1 MERLPLDTTAVREV
15 QIRYRGRA
23 LGARAPIT
31 APRNLVHLARRIV
44 TDDAR
49 EHFLA
54 VYLDGRNRPLAH
66 SVVSVGTA
74 TASLVHPREVF
85 QSALILGAVALLIAH
100 NHPSGD
106 PRPSAEDEQITKRLT
121 DAGQLIGIR
130 LVDHIVWT
138 RDGAFHSFME
148 HGQIQH
154 PS

>member
-1 MERLPLDTTAVREV
+1 MERLPLDTIAVREV

-31 APRNLVHLARRIV
+31 EPRNLVHLAKRIV

-54 VYLDGRNRPLAH
+54 VYLDGRNRPVAH

-85 QSALILGAVALLIAH
+85 QSALMLGAVALLIAH

-106 PRPSAEDEQITKRLT
+106 PRPSSEDEHLTKRL
-121 DAGQLIGIR
+121 AEGGQLLGIR
-130 LVDHIVWT
+130 LLDHVVWT
-138 RDGAFHSFME
+138 REGAFYSLME
-148 HGQIQH
+148 HGKM
-154 PS
+154 PSPR